1 MSVAALVTSA
11 AFAATAVFFTFPTAL
26 FDAEM
31 GQRLAWDA
39 SVFGVPLL
47 LREART
53 TLVSGRVRRLFVAA
67 LAAAVVGIAGF
78 QLVTAL
84 FVVWWRLSAA
94 LRTRSGMESMP
105 ECSEAAVVKPSK
117 VPD

>member
-1 MSVAALVTSA
+1 M
-11 AFAATAVFFTFPTAL
+11 FAATAVFFTFPTAL

-31 GQRLAWDA
+31 SQQLAWGA

-67 LAAAVVGIAGF
+67 LVAVVVGIAGF
-78 QLVTAL
+78 QLITAL
-84 FVVWWRLSAA
+84 FVVWWRLSVT
-94 LRTRSGMESMP
+94 LRTRDGMEPMS
-105 ECSEAAVVKPSK
+105 ECSEAAIVQPSK
-117 VPD
+117 VPNQN